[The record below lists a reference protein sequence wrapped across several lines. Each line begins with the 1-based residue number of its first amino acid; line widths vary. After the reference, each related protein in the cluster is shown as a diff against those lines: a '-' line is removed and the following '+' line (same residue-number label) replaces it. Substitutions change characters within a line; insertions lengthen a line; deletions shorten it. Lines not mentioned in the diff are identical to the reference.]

1 MSHRINRPSDSSDN
15 QFHPTERGES
25 VDINENGEQTEQID
39 VISEKQSALAMA
51 MVRLNDPL
59 AEILS
64 RLGICEDEF
73 AEWVRDP
80 VFREYTASLARDFA
94 EADEVNVWKSL
105 LDLIK
110 GGSVPAIKLYF
121 DLQSRR
127 TSAQRRALSDE
138 IGELRR
144 DIFGGD

>member
-1 MSHRINRPSDSSDN
+1 
-15 QFHPTERGES
+15 
-25 VDINENGEQTEQID
+25 VDIYEKGEITEPLGD
-39 VISEKQSALAMA
+39 ISEKQSSLAMA

-59 AEILS
+59 EEILS
-64 RLGICEDEF
+64 RLGIGEDEF

-80 VFREYTASLARDFA
+80 SFREYTASLARDFA

-121 DLQSRR
+121 DLQSKR
-127 TSAQRRALSDE
+127 TSSQRRVASDE
-138 IGELRR
+138 VIELRR

>member
-1 MSHRINRPSDSSDN
+1 MDIYEKGEI
-15 QFHPTERGES
+15 TEPLG
-25 VDINENGEQTEQID
+25 D
-39 VISEKQSALAMA
+39 ISEKQSSLAMA

-59 AEILS
+59 EEILS
-64 RLGICEDEF
+64 RLGIGEDEF

-80 VFREYTASLARDFA
+80 SFREYTASLARDFA

-121 DLQSRR
+121 DLQSKR
-127 TSAQRRALSDE
+127 TSSQRRVASDE
-138 IGELRR
+138 VIELRR